1 MKNGRGVAQECCVS
15 PILFKFY
22 NEYLTMESH
31 EGFGDFKTEQVIYTV
46 KYVDDIVLMAT
57 D

>member
-1 MKNGRGVAQECCVS
+1 VKNGRGVAQECCVS